1 MMGMMGRQGYGSQP
15 GSPQVQ
21 EVTADMPVSSEQ
33 ALETAQRY
41 LDTYLPGVKVEEKA
55 DAFYGYYTLDI
66 QRDGA
71 IVGML
76 SVNGYTSQVF
86 LHTWHGDFIEKSS
99 E

>member
-1 MMGMMGRQGYGSQP
+1 
-15 GSPQVQ
+15 
-21 EVTADMPVSSEQ
+21 MPVSSEQ

-41 LDTYLPGVKVEEKA
+41 LDTYLLGVKVEEKA

-86 LHTWHGDFIEKSS
+86 LHAWHGDFIEMSS